1 MKKTLYSLMLSD
13 DVVREIDDL
22 AHRMGTS
29 RSNLVN
35 MILAERVQLRT
46 PEQQISDVFD
56 GIEQLL
62 AGSRELIPLIT
73 PNTPSMAL
81 RSSLEYKYRPTVRY
95 EVELSNGFIPGEPI
109 GTLTASFRTQSQGLL
124 ELIGRFF
131 RCLQAHRE
139 QAASDR
145 RVLFARSG
153 AVRQDARLSDACRR
167 RGALEGGDEPGGD
180 IRGYHRL
187 RETD

>member
-13 DVVREIDDL
+13 DVVREIDNL

-81 RSSLEYKYRPTVRY
+81 RS
-95 EVELSNGFIPGEPI
+95 
-109 GTLTASFRTQSQGLL
+109 
-124 ELIGRFF
+124 
-131 RCLQAHRE
+131 
-139 QAASDR
+139 
-145 RVLFARSG
+145 
-153 AVRQDARLSDACRR
+153 
-167 RGALEGGDEPGGD
+167 
-180 IRGYHRL
+180 
-187 RETD
+187 